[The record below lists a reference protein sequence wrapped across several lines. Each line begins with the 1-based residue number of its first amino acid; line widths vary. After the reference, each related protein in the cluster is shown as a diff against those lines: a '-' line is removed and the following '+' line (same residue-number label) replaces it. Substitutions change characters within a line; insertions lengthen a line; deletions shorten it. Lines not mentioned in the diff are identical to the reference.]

1 MFIFLVHAVLQYLVR
16 KSNMWSRN
24 PPVTLSVSDRS
35 RCGAMRIVI
44 SVAQPFS
51 VLCACRIALVVA
63 QCEIWYRSPSPLD
76 TLCASDR
83 SRCGV
88 VLILADSLR
97 SCKEIFWILR
107 KILQEFHGAVLEVCN
122 IWMNR
127 VLSMSLW
134 EDVVKILKLDDGW
147 PESVEEQG
155 LLLLVWRRNI
165 RNDIWKLCYRQSRRG
180 VSRQNSEKCKTIVC
194 IANTF
199 THRRFYTTLT
209 LLHTKLLPTEAFTH
223 RSFYIQKLLHT
234 EVFTY
239 KHFYTQTLLHTNALT
254 HRRFYTQTLLHTD
267 PFTHRRLYTQT
278 LLHTDAFYTQ
288 TLFTNRRFDTQTHLH
303 TDAFT
308 HRGFYTQTLFTHRR
322 FDTQTLL
329 HTDAFT
335 HKRFYTNTFTHKHFY
350 TQTLLHT
357 DAFTHRD
364 FYTQRRFYTQKLLH
378 TDAFTHRRFYTQT
391 KGLLWHRK
399 NRNFTSV
406 STDRPSFRAKGL
418 LRHRKNCN
426 FTSVFADRPS
436 FRAKGLLRGK

>member
-147 PESVEEQG
+147 SESVEEQG

-199 THRRFYTTLT
+199 THRRFYTDTFT
-209 LLHTKLLPTEAFTH
+209 HKAFTHRSFYTQKLLHTEAFTH
-223 RSFYIQKLLHT
+223 RSFYIQ
-234 EVFTY
+234 
-239 KHFYTQTLLHTNALT
+239 
-254 HRRFYTQTLLHTD
+254 
-267 PFTHRRLYTQT
+267 T
-278 LLHTDAFYTQ
+278 LLHTDAF
-288 TLFTNRRFDTQTHLH
+288 THK
-303 TDAFT
+303 
-308 HRGFYTQTLFTHRR
+308 R

-335 HKRFYTNTFTHKHFY
+335 HRPFYTQTPLHTNTFTHRRFLHTDTFYKQTLWHTNTFTHRRFYTQRLLHTNAFYTQTLWHTNTFTHRRFYTQTLLHKHFY

-357 DAFTHRD
+357 DAFTHRR
-364 FYTQRRFYTQKLLH
+364 FYTQRLLH
-378 TDAFTHRRFYTQT
+378 TETLLHTEAFTHRRFYTQT
-391 KGLLWHRK
+391 KGLLRHRK

>member
-1 MFIFLVHAVLQYLVR
+1 MCIEIFTLFIFRSCPRSSGRSSHGSHWQS
-16 KSNMWSRN
+16 SN
-24 PPVTLSVSDRS
+24 RS
-35 RCGAMRIVI
+35 RLTVGKRD
-44 SVAQPFS
+44 SS
-51 VLCACRIALVVA
+51 NK
-63 QCEIWYRSPSPLD
+63 
-76 TLCASDR
+76 AS
-83 SRCGV
+83 
-88 VLILADSLR
+88 
-97 SCKEIFWILR
+97 WI
-107 KILQEFHGAVLEVCN
+107 Q
-122 IWMNR
+122 
-127 VLSMSLW
+127 
-134 EDVVKILKLDDGW
+134 LDDGW

-199 THRRFYTTLT
+199 TQTLLHWRFYTQ
-209 LLHTKLLPTEAFTH
+209 
-223 RSFYIQKLLHT
+223 SFYPQKLLHT
-234 EVFTY
+234 EAFTY
-239 KHFYTQTLLHTNALT
+239 RSFYTQKLLHTNTFTHRRFYTQTLWHTDAFT

-267 PFTHRRLYTQT
+267 AFTHRHFYTQTLFTHRHFLHTDALTHKHIYTQT

-288 TLFTNRRFDTQTHLH
+288 TLFTHRRFDTQTHLH
-303 TDAFT
+303 
-308 HRGFYTQTLFTHRR
+308 RGFYTQTLLHKHFY
-322 FDTQTLL
+322 TQTLL

-335 HKRFYTNTFTHKHFY
+335 HRRFD

-391 KGLLWHRK
+391 KGLLRHRK

-418 LRHRKNCN
+418 LRHK
-426 FTSVFADRPS
+426 
-436 FRAKGLLRGK
+436 